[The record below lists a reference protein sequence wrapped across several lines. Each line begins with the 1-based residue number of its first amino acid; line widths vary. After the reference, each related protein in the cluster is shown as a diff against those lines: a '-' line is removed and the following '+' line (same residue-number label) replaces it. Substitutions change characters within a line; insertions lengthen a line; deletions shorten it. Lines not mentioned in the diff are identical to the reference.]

1 MGKSC
6 FLGKKLQ
13 IIRCK
18 LQGFAV
24 FRKRKTSLMNQP
36 PTFEIA
42 TSFCNEREGMDSRCS
57 GCGDDILEG
66 GMVERERKRKLPW

>member
-1 MGKSC
+1 
-6 FLGKKLQ
+6 
-13 IIRCK
+13 
-18 LQGFAV
+18 
-24 FRKRKTSLMNQP
+24 MNQP

-66 GMVERERKRKLPW
+66 EMVERERERKLPW